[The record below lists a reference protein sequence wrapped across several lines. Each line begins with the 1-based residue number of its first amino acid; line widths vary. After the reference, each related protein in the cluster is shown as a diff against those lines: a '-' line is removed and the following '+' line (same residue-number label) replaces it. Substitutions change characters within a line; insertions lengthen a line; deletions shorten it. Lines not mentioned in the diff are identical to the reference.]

1 MTANG
6 FHYDGRTFASA
17 GAPETAGADGSVPRG
32 HYHQTGDL
40 VWGEIAGGAVRV
52 GSLAGTCEPD
62 GTIRFAYCQ
71 VLVDGTVVAGDCV
84 SHPERLTDGRIRLR
98 EEWQRYRPRADRGVS
113 IVDELPTG

>member
-17 GAPETAGADGSVPRG
+17 GAPETTGADGSVPRG

-40 VWGEIAGGAVRV
+40 VWGEISGGAVRV
-52 GSLAGTCEPD
+52 GSLAGTCGPD

-71 VLVDGTVVAGDCV
+71 VPSTAPWWPGEGILI
-84 SHPERLTDGRIRLR
+84 IRPMF
-98 EEWQRYRPRADRGVS
+98 RPV
-113 IVDELPTG
+113 